1 MNGVTIIETKKLNA
15 LFEQME
21 TMVEF
26 VKQASVPVEPQK
38 LMTIS
43 EVMKMTS
50 LSRSSIDKYKSDI
63 GYTTIGGCYRFK
75 RKDVELYIEENYLSR
90 KAS

>member
-1 MNGVTIIETKKLNA
+1 MTGITIIETEKLEEMIGKLDIMLA
-15 LFEQME
+15 Y
-21 TMVEF
+21 
-26 VKQASVPVEPQK
+26 VKATSQP
-38 LMTIS
+38 LMSISQVAERTGLSKSTI
-43 EVMKMTS
+43 E
-50 LSRSSIDKYKSDI
+50 RIKSDI